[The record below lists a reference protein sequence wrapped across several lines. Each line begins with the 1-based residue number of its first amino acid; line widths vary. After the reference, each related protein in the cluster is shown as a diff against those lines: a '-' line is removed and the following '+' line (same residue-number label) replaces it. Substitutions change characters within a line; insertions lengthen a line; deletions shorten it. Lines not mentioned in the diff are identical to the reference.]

1 MNHKIF
7 VCENSI
13 EGIFSGVYDAWKEAG
28 TIGHSHCKLE
38 TRMPQ
43 YAPENDA
50 IKLLGAGE
58 EMFGGDCRNFE
69 LFSEYIEVPVDQDKA
84 RKVTQA
90 VCDRLGFLTYQELCK
105 AIAAEDKELIG
116 RRKSATD
123 YDKGDAVYRTIVC
136 GFSMKNG
143 EEVLT
148 NLGNPY
154 VARVFELARRVGN
167 EMGHWRE
174 FLRFKELK
182 NGILFAKI
190 GPLNNILPILVP
202 HFADRL
208 PLENFMIYD
217 DQRELF
223 AIHKSMK
230 GMNGQKTGWVMVRGK
245 KLEEEAELDY
255 SDAEVYYEELF
266 TAFCHSI
273 TIEERKNERLQKQM
287 LPLKFRN
294 YMVEFD

>member
-7 VCENSI
+7 ICDNSI
-13 EGIFSGVYDAWKEAG
+13 EGIFSGVFEAWKEAR

-43 YAPENDA
+43 FASENDGYQ
-50 IKLLGAGE
+50 LLGVGE
-58 EMFGGDCRNFE
+58 NMTGGDYRNFE
-69 LFSEYIEVPVDQDKA
+69 LFSEYVEVEADEEKA
-84 RKVTQA
+84 RKVTKA
-90 VCDRLGFLTYQELCK
+90 VCDRLGFLTYQGICK
-105 AIAAEDKELIG
+105 TIAAEDKEIIG
-116 RRKSATD
+116 KRKNATD

-136 GFSMKNG
+136 GFSMQNG

-154 VARVFELARRVGN
+154 VARVFELARRVDN
-167 EMGHWRE
+167 EIGHWRE

-190 GPLNNILPILVP
+190 GPLNNILPMLMP
-202 HFADRL
+202 HFTDRL
-208 PLENFMIYD
+208 PLEDFMIYD
-217 DQRELF
+217 DRRELF
-223 AIHKSMK
+223 AIHKSMR
-230 GMNGQKTGWVMVRGK
+230 GMNGQKTGWVIVRGK
-245 KLEEEAELDY
+245 KLAEDELSDY
-255 SDAEVYYEELF
+255 SDSEVYYEELF

-273 TIEERKNERLQKQM
+273 TIEERRNKRLQQQM

-294 YMVEFD
+294 YMVEFE